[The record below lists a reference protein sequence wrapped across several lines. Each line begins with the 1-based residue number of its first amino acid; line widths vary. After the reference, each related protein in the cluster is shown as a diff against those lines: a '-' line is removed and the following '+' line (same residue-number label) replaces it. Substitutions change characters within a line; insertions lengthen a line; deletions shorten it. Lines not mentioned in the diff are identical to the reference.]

1 MLKIPVMQIDLW
13 KNANDWKHPMEHY
26 TFRSREPFTE
36 DRGKCMIDPDHIGG
50 FNVSYISL
58 DLNSSSFCCKTV
70 PAIRNLHGDTSSVRV
85 TCSYCGMIR
94 FIRMSTQ
101 SEAAV

>member
-36 DRGKCMIDPDHIGG
+36 DRGKSMIDPDHIGG
-50 FNVSYISL
+50 FNVSFILLY
-58 DLNSSSFCCKTV
+58 DLNSYSLCCKTV
-70 PAIRNLHGDTSSVRV
+70 AMIRKLPGDTSSVCV
-85 TCSYCGMIR
+85 TCSDSGHD
-94 FIRMSTQ
+94 Q
-101 SEAAV
+101 EATW